1 MHANKPS
8 AAFSRNQTSS
18 NKVLNHEAHKGHEVG
33 KEPAIFVALVP
44 FVVPPKT
51 PDPKNSSHAAKI
63 LMVSNADTV
72 KAGGPKMSSD
82 ATRRACANFLT
93 AGRRHDRSC
102 PSVWASVAK

>member
-44 FVVPPKT
+44 FVVPLKT
-51 PDPKNSSHAAKI
+51 PDPKNSSHPAKI
-63 LMVSNADTV
+63 LMVSNAN
-72 KAGGPKMSSD
+72 GRGELSSLD
-82 ATRRACANFLT
+82 SYSRASAFICGYFSPGNAQLS
-93 AGRRHDRSC
+93 GEILVILSLSH
-102 PSVWASVAK
+102 